1 MHAHMGVCMWHT
13 HAHSTVVDFSLSFFY
28 FPFVIILMNL
38 SCSIFPLWNFDL
50 LLCFALFWFMY
61 THFAQICS
69 FTCLL
74 NFTMVLLLGWED
86 IGWKDK
92 CMQGKGFGEL
102 LYSFVVL
109 FARVTFS
116 WVCWAVFARVTFS
129 WVCCVCKG
137 HFFLGMLSCVCKGNF
152 FLGMLSCV
160 CKGNFFLGM
169 LSCVCK
175 GHFLWVGWV
184 VRKSCFLASEQILDS
199 SAHDY
204 DNNIFFF
211 KGYFLAIKWLKWDTG
226 HCCIIY
232 LSYNLYPVSCA
243 RGYLFQIVLSV

>member
-38 SCSIFPLWNFDL
+38 SCSIFPFWNFDL

-129 WVCCVCKG
+129 WVFWAVFAKVTFSWVCWAV
-137 HFFLGMLSCVCKGNF
+137 FARVTFSWVCWAVSARVTF
-152 FLGMLSCV
+152 SWV
-160 CKGNFFLGM
+160 CWA
-169 LSCVCK
+169 V
-175 GHFLWVGWV
+175 
-184 VRKSCFLASEQILDS
+184 
-199 SAHDY
+199 SARVT
-204 DNNIFFF
+204 FS
-211 KGYFLAIKWLKWDTG
+211 G
-226 HCCIIY
+226 
-232 LSYNLYPVSCA
+232 
-243 RGYLFQIVLSV
+243 